1 MEFADKKAYEAY
13 DNHSKHV
20 NFVQDR
26 WNREVETFLEI
37 DYEAL

>member
-1 MEFADKKAYEAY
+1 MEFADKKAYEGY
-13 DNHSKHV
+13 DKHPKHV

-26 WNREVETFLEI
+26 WNREVESFLEI